1 MLTNQNK
8 LSGLKLFTDE
18 TGILQHS
25 KFGVIDK
32 RHGYTTDDNSRALV
46 AAVRFHNRFGGDEAI
61 HLAKRYLEFLL
72 YMHIDGG
79 GFHNVISYD
88 KKYLDEEG
96 TEESVGQALWA
107 TGCTLNS
114 GVPLILKQLSKWLF
128 DESLPLARRFTS
140 PRAKAF
146 TLLGLCD
153 YSRAYPN
160 DENLLGDINQFS
172 DFLVQKYVD
181 AAEPE
186 WQWFEPY
193 VTYANARIPQALIE
207 SYQILKNPKYLN
219 VAKQTLDFLIE
230 SQFNDG
236 IFIPIG
242 TKGWFHKGKQKA
254 VYDQQPIESACMTEA
269 AFKAAKALTDD
280 TYIQRGYEAF
290 QWFQGKNISQ
300 QPLVDTSNYTCYDGL
315 TPKGVNQN
323 KGAESLISY
332 LLAEMSLPILRL

>member
-1 MLTNQNK
+1 MLTGQNR

-25 KFGVIDK
+25 MFGVIDR

-46 AAVRFHNRFGGDEAI
+46 AAVRFHSRFGGDEPI
-61 HLAKRYLEFLL
+61 LLAKRYLEFLL
-72 YMHIDGG
+72 YMHVQGG
-79 GFHNVISYD
+79 GFHNLISYD
-88 KKYLDEEG
+88 KKYLDKKG
-96 TEESVGQALWA
+96 TEDSIGHALWA

-114 GVPLILKQLSKWLF
+114 RVPLILKKLSKWLF
-128 DESLPLARRFTS
+128 DESLPVARGFTS

-146 TLLGLCD
+146 ALLGLCD

-160 DENLLGDINQFS
+160 DENLLEDITKFS
-172 DFLVQKYVD
+172 DFLVQKYID

-193 VTYANARIPQALIE
+193 VTYANARLPQALIE
-207 SYQILKNPKYLN
+207 SYQILNNQNYLN
-219 VAKQTLDFLIE
+219 VAKKTLNFLIDA
-230 SQFNDG
+230 QFNDG

-269 AFKAAKALTDD
+269 AFKAAEVLTGEK
-280 TYIQRGYEAF
+280 YIQRGYEAF

-300 QPLVDTSNYTCYDGL
+300 QPLIDTSNYTCYDGL
-315 TPKGVNQN
+315 TSTGVNQN

-332 LLAEMSLPILRL
+332 LLAEISLPILRV

>member
-1 MLTNQNK
+1 
-8 LSGLKLFTDE
+8 
-18 TGILQHS
+18 
-25 KFGVIDK
+25 
-32 RHGYTTDDNSRALV
+32 
-46 AAVRFHNRFGGDEAI
+46 
-61 HLAKRYLEFLL
+61 
-72 YMHIDGG
+72 
-79 GFHNVISYD
+79 
-88 KKYLDEEG
+88 
-96 TEESVGQALWA
+96 
-107 TGCTLNS
+107 
-114 GVPLILKQLSKWLF
+114 
-128 DESLPLARRFTS
+128 
-140 PRAKAF
+140 
-146 TLLGLCD
+146 
-153 YSRAYPN
+153 
-160 DENLLGDINQFS
+160 
-172 DFLVQKYVD
+172 VD

-236 IFIPIG
+236 IFTPVG